1 MIMNIGVIVRT
12 ILWWFMNLIS
22 ALLVVSLYLVKSKF
36 VPFVTESVDLNY
48 ILSYVIFF
56 GIPLLFS
63 GVCILLPKLVCAV
76 DSLNSSVQKV
86 SSANKEYLPVYLSY
100 FFVSLSIPGDQ
111 SEMSW
116 AVLSVMFLII
126 WIFTSLTKT
135 YYFNP
140 LLLLFGYKFY
150 NVTSHNGIELFVISN
165 RTIRKDETNITF
177 PRLRKITEYVYLEIK

>member
-1 MIMNIGVIVRT
+1 MNIGIIVRT
-12 ILWWFMNLIS
+12 LLWWLMNFIS
-22 ALLVVSLYLVKSKF
+22 SLLVVSLYLVKLKF
-36 VPFVTESVDLNY
+36 VPFGTDNVVINN
-48 ILSYVIFF
+48 ILSYVFFF

-63 GVCILLPKLVCAV
+63 GICIWLPKFVCAV
-76 DSLNSSVQKV
+76 DSLNLSVQKV

-111 SEMSW
+111 SEISW
-116 AVLSVMFLII
+116 EVLSVMFLII

-140 LLLLFGYKFY
+140 LLLLLGYKFY

-177 PRLRKITEYVYLEIK
+177 PRLWKITEYVYLEIN